1 MLAFLISLSFFF
13 EIVFVCTKKNCLGG
27 IRNALLL
34 CEDEVNTDDW
44 EKTFATDYH
53 VSDRTQAYS
62 MTNAVTFVR
71 KYER

>member
-1 MLAFLISLSFFF
+1 M
-13 EIVFVCTKKNCLGG
+13 GG